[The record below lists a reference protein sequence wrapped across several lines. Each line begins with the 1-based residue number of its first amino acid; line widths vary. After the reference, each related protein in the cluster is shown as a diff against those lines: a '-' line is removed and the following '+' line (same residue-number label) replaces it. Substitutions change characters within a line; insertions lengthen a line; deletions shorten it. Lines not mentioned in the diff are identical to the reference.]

1 MVEEIR
7 NTIRE
12 QQGKDSG
19 MIFVDPDLEFVN
31 EVAGMSGDS
40 FKKCFQCAA
49 CSATC
54 PISPDENPFP
64 RKEMIWAIWG
74 MKDRLIKDPDIWLC
88 YQCNDCSAVCP
99 RTGNPG
105 DVLAGIRNLAFKYY
119 AFPSFM
125 GKWLSDIKY
134 LPLLILFPAILLL
147 LVMGATGHL
156 TIPEGEIVFRKVF
169 PHPWPLDAVFILASL
184 VAAGCAAVGA
194 IRFWNDIRNSP
205 VQRKEGHL
213 TTFGEGISAT
223 IKEILQHSRFSECE
237 AGKHRYYS
245 HLLVFYGFLALFLTT
260 SLVCTGLYLFDLQT
274 PLPLLHPVKVLGNL
288 GAAAFLVGICLMIYQ
303 RLVTREKDVGK
314 SSYSDWFFLW
324 LMLTLALTG
333 IFSQVF
339 RMADVPVLAYGT
351 YFLHLVSVLMLF
363 LYFPYS
369 KFAHLMYRTIA
380 IIHARIPVSVSATT
394 IAADS
399 SSEAA

>member
-1 MVEEIR
+1 
-7 NTIRE
+7 
-12 QQGKDSG
+12 
-19 MIFVDPDLEFVN
+19 
-31 EVAGMSGDS
+31 
-40 FKKCFQCAA
+40 
-49 CSATC
+49 
-54 PISPDENPFP
+54 
-64 RKEMIWAIWG
+64 
-74 MKDRLIKDPDIWLC
+74 
-88 YQCNDCSAVCP
+88 
-99 RTGNPG
+99 
-105 DVLAGIRNLAFKYY
+105 
-119 AFPSFM
+119 
-125 GKWLSDIKY
+125 
-134 LPLLILFPAILLL
+134 
-147 LVMGATGHL
+147 
-156 TIPEGEIVFRKVF
+156 KVF

-194 IRFWNDIRNSP
+194 MRFWNDIRNSP

-303 RLVTREKDVGK
+303 RLVAAEKDVGK

-339 RMADVPVLAYGT
+339 RLAEIRVLAYGT